1 MARRLLLQHQLDI
14 TTDGVL
20 DISSC
25 LLRRRFRE
33 LRGLRRLWNLLDF
46 FFLFLTVELGHIA
59 NLLKVFI
66 VAVLGEL

>member
-14 TTDGVL
+14 TTDGAL

-46 FFLFLTVELGHIA
+46 LFLTVELGHIA
-59 NLLKVFI
+59 NLLKVLI